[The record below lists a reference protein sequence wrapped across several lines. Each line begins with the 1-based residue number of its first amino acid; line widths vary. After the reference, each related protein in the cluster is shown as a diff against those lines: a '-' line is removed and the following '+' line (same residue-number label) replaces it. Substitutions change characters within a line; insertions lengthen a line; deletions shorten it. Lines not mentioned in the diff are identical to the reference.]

1 MIIWLTHSRL
11 NNNYFL
17 LFCHYSELP
26 VPPYDILISLS
37 LEIILVL
44 LAGKSTQFCK
54 EFSNMGGLLH
64 LLIQINK
71 LNDAEFNKVNCFDP
85 LLVV

>member
-1 MIIWLTHSRL
+1 MS
-11 NNNYFL
+11 NNYSL
-17 LFCHYSELP
+17 LFCHHSELQ

-44 LAGKSTQFCK
+44 LAGESTQFCK
-54 EFSNMGGLLH
+54 VFSNMGGLLH

-71 LNDAEFNKVNCFDP
+71 LKDAEFNKVNCFVHRID
-85 LLVV
+85 LLLAV

>member
-1 MIIWLTHSRL
+1 
-11 NNNYFL
+11 
-17 LFCHYSELP
+17 
-26 VPPYDILISLS
+26 
-37 LEIILVL
+37 
-44 LAGKSTQFCK
+44 
-54 EFSNMGGLLH
+54 MGGLLH